1 MSGTSKN
8 FVRRV
13 SDVAAWLRTSCD
25 DDFSTT
31 YRQAS
36 ECRLTPAGNSSRCYR
51 HIRQFEK
58 DTPYNVAIID
68 AF

>member
-1 MSGTSKN
+1 MLQ
-8 FVRRV
+8 
-13 SDVAAWLRTSCD
+13 LRTSCD